1 MNSTITVSQKYFKE
15 AKMRNYQDFL
25 QIDCKVYNLNNIT
38 EELFNM
44 RENFCNGDCKHCLI
58 HENYYYKGLSC
69 NEALNKYPNECIKI
83 FGGYNNV

>member
-1 MNSTITVSQKYFKE
+1 
-15 AKMRNYQDFL
+15 MRNYQDFL

-38 EELFNM
+38 
-44 RENFCNGDCKHCLI
+44 D
-58 HENYYYKGLSC
+58 